1 MTSDESGI
9 DIEPLPTD
17 PAAHISE
24 IKKLQRERHELISQL
39 RQEIKEPYVE
49 TCKNYHAVATTI

>member
-17 PAAHISE
+17 PAAQISE
-24 IKKLQRERHELISQL
+24 IKKLQRVWHELISQL
-39 RQEIKEPYVE
+39 REEIKEP
-49 TCKNYHAVATTI
+49 